1 MIKESKLTSVHQT
14 YLKNAIL
21 ENVPGLSATKSGKHV
36 LILNSWLRRAPFNAC
51 LSSCS
56 IDGILLAKAAQIIK
70 KDLLRHK
77 EQFNGNISR
86 ERQFEGNPSSIFQLF
101 SLILEG
107 GYSQDSIPECS
118 KKIIENLSQLVIFNA
133 VKNKRKETVPHVC
146 HSKLK
151 EPPLP
156 VC

>member
-118 KKIIENLSQLVIFNA
+118 KKIIENLSQLVIFNTL
-133 VKNKRKETVPHVC
+133 RWFP
-146 HSKLK
+146 
-151 EPPLP
+151 
-156 VC
+156 